1 MPIRNRLE
9 GAVNEG
15 NCSYLEAVGLGY
27 QTAPQ
32 YVRGLQ
38 QLNEQLGLELQHR
51 FSSVSMVS
59 MNGY

>member
-1 MPIRNRLE
+1 M
-9 GAVNEG
+9 NEW
-15 NCSYLEAVGLGY
+15 NCSYLEAVGLGF

-38 QLNEQLGLELQHR
+38 QLNEPLGLELQHR
-51 FSSVSMVS
+51 VSSVNMVS